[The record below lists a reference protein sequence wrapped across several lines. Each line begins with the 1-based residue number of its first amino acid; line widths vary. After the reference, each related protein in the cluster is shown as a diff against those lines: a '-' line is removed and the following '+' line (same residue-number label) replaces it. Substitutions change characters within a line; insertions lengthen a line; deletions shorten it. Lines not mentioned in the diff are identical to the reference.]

1 MAEGSP
7 ENATFRVSSGAVRF
21 FILRRTKEFAGS
33 RKKDSS
39 FLPLPYARQFCG
51 SLYSLSFRSFD
62 FILDP
67 NYPLKSF
74 RSSYTFVYVEFQ
86 TTGQTN
92 KLYVTFIVDS
102 LSNLVV
108 I

>member
-1 MAEGSP
+1 MEARKMLLFTYPRESCDFYLTTD
-7 ENATFRVSSGAVRF
+7 ERICWVEEKRF
-21 FILRRTKEFAGS
+21 V
-33 RKKDSS
+33 
-39 FLPLPYARQFCG
+39 LPLPYARQFCG
-51 SLYSLSFRSFD
+51 SFYSLSFRSFD

-67 NYPLKSF
+67 NYPLKPF

-102 LSNLVV
+102 RNNLVV
-108 I
+108 T